1 MVNRG
6 FYLDKYDV
14 SQFKESCEYRQCIL
28 ILFLSFIENVITI
41 VVSSSIEK
49 NNKLSLT
56 NLILFLSFIEN
67 VITIVVSSSIEKN
80 NKLSLTNLIRCDVL
94 Q

>member
-1 MVNRG
+1 MVLIIMVNRG

-14 SQFKESCEYRQCIL
+14 LQPIKSCEYRQCIL

-41 VVSSSIEK
+41 VVSSLIEK
-49 NNKLSLT
+49 K
-56 NLILFLSFIEN
+56 
-67 VITIVVSSSIEKN
+67 